1 MKNNKKKNLKQMIA
15 LGSKTAKGGFTNEQD
30 VIDRFNNWKTDKVAQ
45 EWLAEMNYKIDDIEF
60 VKASKVRGQYKA
72 DIQVR
77 ITILI
82 KLKSQEDLQNLQVKL
97 VSNPQG
103 FNQIDKRWVDKY
115 VELWNIPSDI
125 VKILKLFTGEIAP
138 TKNDLR
144 DPRRMF
150 LDEMSESDQNKL
162 INFIK
167 ENKILIVSDL
177 LKGRGEFSADWTLV
191 ILKVNGENAWVL
203 KSINHVMNVFG
214 AGDIRITRE
223 GSLKI
228 GKIGM
233 QRKGGD
239 GGRVTCK
246 KDCSYTRGGNFGD
259 RGHTVRCK
267 VETTERLQ
275 PFDFF
280 EQLTGH
286 SIAAHHLPHLRHRL
300 KCIIRQLRDVVLIV
314 ENVLQ
319 NRKKG
324 SVHYPAY

>member
-1 MKNNKKKNLKQMIA
+1 MKNKKKNLKQMIA

-30 VIDRFNNWKTDKVAQ
+30 VIGRFNNWKTDKVAQ
-45 EWLAEMNYKIDDIEF
+45 EWLGEMSYKIEDIEF

-115 VELWNIPSDI
+115 VELWNIPQD
-125 VKILKLFTGEIAP
+125 VTKILKLFTGEVAP
-138 TKNDLR
+138 TKNSLR
-144 DPRRMF
+144 DSRRMF

-162 INFIK
+162 MKFFND
-167 ENKILIVSDL
+167 NKILIISDL

-239 GGRVTCK
+239 GGRDTAK
-246 KDCSYTRGGNFGD
+246 MLQFKINP
-259 RGHTVRCK
+259 
-267 VETTERLQ
+267 VEL
-275 PFDFF
+275 FN
-280 EQLTGH
+280 
-286 SIAAHHLPHLRHRL
+286 
-300 KCIIRQLRDVVLIV
+300 K
-314 ENVLQ
+314 
-319 NRKKG
+319 
-324 SVHYPAY
+324 

>member
-1 MKNNKKKNLKQMIA
+1 MIA
-15 LGSKTAKGGFTNEQD
+15 LGSRTAKGGFANEQD
-30 VIDRFNNWKTDKVAQ
+30 VVDRFNNWKTDTLTQ
-45 EWLAEMNYKIDDIEF
+45 EWLAGMNYKIDDIEF
-60 VKASKVRGQYKA
+60 VKASKVKGQYKA

-115 VELWNIPSDI
+115 VELWNIPRDI

-144 DPRRMF
+144 DSRRMF

-203 KSINHVMNVFG
+203 KSINHVMNIFG
-214 AGDIRITRE
+214 SGDVRITRE

-239 GGRVTCK
+239 GGRDTAK
-246 KDCSYTRGGNFGD
+246 MLQFKINP
-259 RGHTVRCK
+259 
-267 VETTERLQ
+267 VELFKE
-275 PFDFF
+275 
-280 EQLTGH
+280 
-286 SIAAHHLPHLRHRL
+286 
-300 KCIIRQLRDVVLIV
+300 
-314 ENVLQ
+314 
-319 NRKKG
+319 
-324 SVHYPAY
+324 

>member
-1 MKNNKKKNLKQMIA
+1 MIA
-15 LGSKTAKGGFTNEQD
+15 LGSKTAKGGFANEQD

-45 EWLAEMNYKIDDIEF
+45 EWLAEMNYKVDDIEF

-77 ITILI
+77 VAVVI
-82 KLKSQEDLQNLQVKL
+82 KLKSQEDLQNLQIKL

-115 VELWNIPSDI
+115 VDLWNIPNDV
-125 VKILKLFTGEIAP
+125 VKLLKLFTGEAAP
-138 TKNDLR
+138 IKCGLR
-144 DPRRMF
+144 DSRRMF
-150 LDEMSESDQNKL
+150 LDEMSEANQNKL
-162 INFIK
+162 INFFK

-214 AGDIRITRE
+214 SGDVRITRE

-239 GGRVTCK
+239 GGRDTSKMLQFKINPVELF
-246 KDCSYTRGGNFGD
+246 GN
-259 RGHTVRCK
+259 
-267 VETTERLQ
+267 
-275 PFDFF
+275 
-280 EQLTGH
+280 
-286 SIAAHHLPHLRHRL
+286 
-300 KCIIRQLRDVVLIV
+300 
-314 ENVLQ
+314 
-319 NRKKG
+319 
-324 SVHYPAY
+324 

>member
-30 VIDRFNNWKTDKVAQ
+30 VIVRFNNWKTDKVAQ

-138 TKNDLR
+138 TKNSLR

-150 LDEMSESDQNKL
+150 LDEMSEADQNKL

-239 GGRVTCK
+239 GGRDTAKMLQFKINPVELFDK
-246 KDCSYTRGGNFGD
+246 IDE
-259 RGHTVRCK
+259 K
-267 VETTERLQ
+267 V
-275 PFDFF
+275 
-280 EQLTGH
+280 
-286 SIAAHHLPHLRHRL
+286 
-300 KCIIRQLRDVVLIV
+300 
-314 ENVLQ
+314 
-319 NRKKG
+319 
-324 SVHYPAY
+324 